1 MHALAATVLAIA
13 LPQHGVLVP
22 GQQLAR
28 VRLGD
33 RPAQVQ
39 RKIGRFYG
47 VCRGC
52 SHTTWY
58 FTYKKFEAHGL
69 GVEFRNGRV
78 DALFTVGTP
87 QGWSTDGGLDLGAPQ
102 RSLPRLPSVACGSYM
117 ALVASSPAAVT
128 AYYVAQGRLFG
139 FGLLR
144 PRASVCR

>member
-1 MHALAATVLAIA
+1 MHALAAAVLAVA
-13 LPQHGVLVP
+13 LPQQGVLVP

-28 VRLGD
+28 VQLGD
-33 RPAQVQ
+33 TPLQVQ

-52 SHTTWY
+52 ASPTWY
-58 FTYKKFEAHGL
+58 FTYKKFEAQGL
-69 GVEFRNGRV
+69 AVEFRNGRV
-78 DALFTVGTP
+78 DAVFTLGTP
-87 QGWSTDGGLDLGAPQ
+87 QGWSTDGGLDLGAPEK
-102 RSLPRLPSVACGSYM
+102 SLPRLPSVNCGSYT
-117 ALVASSPAAVT
+117 ALVARSPAAVT